1 MKPVLPLRRQ
11 VTPEIMAR
19 QRSKKSSGDQKSV
32 EKQAQ
37 SEFPEQ
43 NGEQSDN
50 ESVEMMD
57 AGEDEDEL
65 ARLVLGDD
73 TGFMAQLGQEAMGDL
88 DLEADNEDNGS
99 QLDAEGE
106 AGETLEDVD
115 DAEVFLFGASN
126 FYCSH

>member
-1 MKPVLPLRRQ
+1 
-11 VTPEIMAR
+11 MAR
-19 QRSKKSSGDQKSV
+19 QRSKKSSGDKKSV
-32 EKQAQ
+32 EKQVQ
-37 SEFPEQ
+37 SDIPEQ

-73 TGFMAQLGQEAMGDL
+73 TGFMAQLGQETMGDL
-88 DLEADNEDNGS
+88 DLEADNEDDES
-99 QLDAEGE
+99 QLDVEGE
-106 AGETLEDVD
+106 EGENLEDVD

-126 FYCSH
+126 FCNLR

>member
-1 MKPVLPLRRQ
+1 
-11 VTPEIMAR
+11 MAR

-37 SEFPEQ
+37 SDFSQQ

-73 TGFMAQLGQEAMGDL
+73 TGFMAQLGQETMGDL
-88 DLEADNEDNGS
+88 DLEADNEDNES
-99 QLDAEGE
+99 QLDVDGEEGE
-106 AGETLEDVD
+106 NLEDVD
-115 DAEVFLFGASN
+115 DAEVLLFGASD
-126 FYCSH
+126 FYNPR

>member
-1 MKPVLPLRRQ
+1 MLPLRRQ
-11 VTPEIMAR
+11 ATPEIMAR

-57 AGEDEDEL
+57 VGEDEDEL

-73 TGFMAQLGQEAMGDL
+73 TGFMARLGQETMGGS
-88 DLEADNEDNGS
+88 DLEADNEGNES
-99 QLDAEGE
+99 ELDAGEEEGE
-106 AGETLEDVD
+106 NLEGVD
-115 DAEVFLFGASN
+115 DAEVFLLVASN
-126 FYCSH
+126 FYNSR